1 MSLRLRLIRTVAL
14 VLLATLA
21 FGALMT
27 YWHAHRKIELEL
39 SSGLAVAESTAKLAV
54 DDAARSPDP
63 REGLRR
69 VVHAFDGNRHVRAAL
84 HSPSGSE
91 IDTSQVL
98 APDEEVPAWLF
109 SMLRQPIKIVRIPL
123 PPELVAFG
131 SVVLESDQ
139 RSETGEVWDIVQL
152 TLTMLAVFCIL
163 VLVVI
168 YWMLGHVL
176 APFSA
181 LSRGFAQIGK
191 GDYAVRVSETG
202 PAELAA
208 LCGSFNMMAGELGRS
223 EDRNFKLNE
232 QLTTVQE
239 EERAELARDLHDEV
253 SPLLFS
259 IDVDANAIRK
269 AAGVGELNA
278 EAMTV
283 HAEAIRDAVGQTKSQ
298 VKSILGRLRPA
309 VLLDLGLSNAIENLV
324 AYWQARRPDIEFDL
338 DLPEESW
345 GEPLDLAIHG
355 LVREALSNAMQHS
368 SPTKVS
374 ISVRATAVDTVMTR
388 IEDDGGGLSKPTGQ
402 DGSFGLI
409 HMRERVK
416 AKGGHFSVQNRSDG
430 KGVVVAAEIP
440 IPKSSTLT
448 DASRR
453 ELPQLSDRAIAS

>member
-21 FGALMT
+21 LGALMT
-27 YWHAHRKIELEL
+27 YWHAQHKIELEL

-84 HSPSGSE
+84 QGPDGKE
-91 IDTSQVL
+91 IDTSEVL
-98 APDEEVPAWLF
+98 APDEEAPEWLM
-109 SMLRQPIKIVRIPL
+109 SLLRQPVKIVRIPL
-123 PPELVAFG
+123 PPQLVAFG
-131 SVVLESDQ
+131 SIVLESDQ
-139 RSETGEVWDIVQL
+139 RSETGEVWGIVQL
-152 TLTMLAVFCIL
+152 SLTMLTTFCIL
-163 VLVVI
+163 MLGII

-176 APFSA
+176 EPFA
-181 LSRGFAQIGK
+181 VLSRGFAQIGK
-191 GDYAVRVSETG
+191 GDYAVRVPETG
-202 PAELAA
+202 PVELAA

-223 EDRNFKLNE
+223 EERNFKLNE

-259 IDVDANAIRK
+259 IDVDASAIR
-269 AAGVGELNA
+269 AAAAADKLEPD
-278 EAMTV
+278 AMTV

-309 VLLDLGLSNAIENLV
+309 VLLDLGLSNAVENLV
-324 AYWQARRPDIEFDL
+324 AYWQARRPDIEFVL

-345 GEPLDLAIHG
+345 GAPLDLTIHG
-355 LVREALSNAMQHS
+355 IVREALSNAMQHS
-368 SPTKVS
+368 SPTEVS
-374 ISVRATAVDTVMTR
+374 ISVNAGAADMILVRV
-388 IEDDGGGLSKPTGQ
+388 EDDGGGMSKPSGQ
-402 DGSFGLI
+402 EGSFGLL

-416 AKGGHFSVQNRSDG
+416 AKGGRFSVENRTDRL
-430 KGVVVAAEIP
+430 GVVVIAELP
-440 IPKSSTLT
+440 LPKSS
-448 DASRR
+448 APAESGWR
-453 ELPQLSDRAIAS
+453 EAELSDRAIAS